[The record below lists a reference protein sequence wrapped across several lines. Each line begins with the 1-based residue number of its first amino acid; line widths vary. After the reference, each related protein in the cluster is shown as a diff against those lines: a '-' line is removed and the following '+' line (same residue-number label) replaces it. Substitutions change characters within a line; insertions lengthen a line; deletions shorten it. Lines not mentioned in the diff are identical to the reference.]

1 MSKWGSASGYKARWP
16 VTREACTGISSE
28 STERGTLEV
37 TFVPEPTRLWLVV
50 HANREGAWIDEAV
63 ARLAALLDDALARP

>member
-1 MSKWGSASGYKARWP
+1 MGLRVRLQSSLAGHPGSLHWHLKRGN
-16 VTREACTGISSE
+16 
-28 STERGTLEV
+28 ERGTLEV